1 MLFAGFLVVILS
13 FLGCLWLSGI
23 VGIDLYWPMV
33 ALWGAWAAIDAR
45 RHDLKR
51 YERVFPLEPW
61 ALLVAVTVMWPV
73 TLPWYLRLRH
83 RVLTGRLK
91 APLRPSRARYVLVGL
106 AFLLPFGVLALPKL
120 LEQLPSAR
128 QLRPLERAA
137 SNVAGEPVNVSLDS
151 DGTLT
156 LTVFHRPEPGELLE
170 ERRDVAH
177 RIAEAVVEANDDPAA
192 FRVVTV
198 AFAVVEGPPG
208 MTVTHVGDVFHWR
221 VSELGPPTRVTI

>member
-1 MLFAGFLVVILS
+1 MLFAGFLLVIVS
-13 FLGCLWLSGI
+13 FFGCLWLSGL
-23 VGIDLYWPMV
+23 VGIDLYWPMA
-33 ALWGAWAAIDAR
+33 ALWGAWAAIDAK

-73 TLPWYLRLRH
+73 ALPWYLRLRH
-83 RVLTGRLK
+83 RVRTGRLQ
-91 APLRPSRARYVLVGL
+91 APTRPSRARYVLVAL
-106 AFLLPFGVLALPKL
+106 AFLLPFGALALPKL

-128 QLRPLERAA
+128 QLQPLERAA
-137 SNVAGEPVNVSLDS
+137 TSVAGEPVNVSLDS

-156 LTVFHRPEPGELLE
+156 LTVFHRPDPRELHE

-177 RIAEAVVEANDDPAA
+177 RIAEAVVEANDDPEA
-192 FRVVTV
+192 FRIVTV
-198 AFAVVEGPPG
+198 AFVVVEGPPG

-221 VSELGPPTRVTI
+221 VSDLQVRRRVTI